1 MAVPRLAL
9 VVAALLLAPAAGFP
23 QDEPDGP
30 SAPAPDHGKVAT
42 DDATPAGAG
51 TRELELAYLPSV
63 THHGGG
69 RFEEAAHAHVNAFA
83 VTALYGVTDDLDLKV
98 TGGFAHAMDR
108 SDPSAA
114 TRGSGL
120 TDLTLAS
127 RWRLLASAR
136 RALDVML
143 TTAVVAPIGHEEAA
157 GSLGLTQGF
166 WSVRNALVASKDW
179 GRVTG
184 NAELALTVPVGGGAG
199 DFRAATC
206 ANLAV
211 GYAVLPWLQPLLEA
225 NYDVTRGAAT
235 AQRIAVT
242 AGVNLAG
249 SGGTRLVAGVQ
260 RAVWGRNVVEST
272 SGLVALKTGF

>member
-1 MAVPRLAL
+1 VA
-9 VVAALLLAPAAGFP
+9 AALLLVPAAGAA
-23 QDEPDGP
+23 QEQPDGP
-30 SAPAPDHGKVAT
+30 PPAAPDHGKVAT

-51 TRELELAYLPSV
+51 TRELELGYLPSV

-69 RFEEAAHAHVNAFA
+69 SFERAAHAHVNAFS
-83 VTALYGVTDDLDLKV
+83 VTALYGVTGDLDLKV

-108 SDPSAA
+108 SDPSVA

-120 TDLTLAS
+120 TDLTVAA

-143 TTAVVAPIGHEEAA
+143 TTAVVAPIGHEEAP

-184 NAELALTVPVGGGAG
+184 NAELALTLPVSGGAG
-199 DFRAATC
+199 EFRRATC

-211 GYAVLPWLQPLLEA
+211 GYAVRPWLQPLLEA
-225 NYDVTRGAAT
+225 NYDVARGAAT
-235 AQRIAVT
+235 SQRLAVT

-249 SGGTRLVAGVQ
+249 SGGTRLMAGVQ

-272 SGLVALKTGF
+272 GGLVALKTGF

>member
-1 MAVPRLAL
+1 MPVPRPL
-9 VVAALLLAPAAGFP
+9 VVAAALLLASAARAQAP
-23 QDEPDGP
+23 DEPSP
-30 SAPAPDHGKVAT
+30 PAPDHGKVAT

-51 TRELELAYLPSV
+51 TREVELAYVPSV

-69 RFEEAAHAHVNAFA
+69 RFEQAAHAHVNAFA
-83 VTALYGVTDDLDLKV
+83 VTALVGVTDDLDLKL

-108 SDPSAA
+108 SDPAMA

-120 TDLTLAS
+120 TDLTFGS
-127 RWRLLASAR
+127 RWRLLASAP

-143 TTAVVAPIGHEEAA
+143 TTAVVAPVGHEATP

-184 NAELALTVPVGGGAG
+184 NAEVALTVPVGGGAG
-199 DFRAATC
+199 TFRSATC
-206 ANLAV
+206 GNLAV
-211 GYAVLPWLQPLLEA
+211 GYAVLPWLQPLVEA
-225 NYDVTRGAAT
+225 NYDLARSAVTS
-235 AQRIAVT
+235 QRVAVT
-242 AGVNLAG
+242 AGVNLTG
-249 SGGTRLVAGVQ
+249 SGGTRLMAGVQ

>member
-1 MAVPRLAL
+1 MAVPHLAAA
-9 VVAALLLAPAAGFP
+9 VTALLLASAARAQEPAAP
-23 QDEPDGP
+23 P
-30 SAPAPDHGKVAT
+30 SPAPDHGKVAT

-51 TRELELAYLPSV
+51 TRELEFGYLPSV

-69 RFEEAAHAHVNAFA
+69 RFERAAHAHVNAFS
-83 VTALYGVTDDLDLKV
+83 VTALYGVTGDLDLKV

-120 TDLTLAS
+120 TDLTVAT

-143 TTAVVAPIGHEEAA
+143 TTAVVAPIGHEAA
-157 GSLGLTQGF
+157 TGSLGLTQGF

-184 NAELALTVPVGGGAG
+184 NAEVALTVPVGGGAG
-199 DFRAATC
+199 TFRSATC
-206 ANLAV
+206 GNLAV
-211 GYAVLPWLQPLLEA
+211 GYAVLPWLQPLVEA
-225 NYDVTRGAAT
+225 NYDLARSAVTS
-235 AQRIAVT
+235 QRVAVT
-242 AGVNLAG
+242 AGVNLTG
-249 SGGTRLVAGVQ
+249 SGGTRLMAGVQ